1 MFRSIIHLLLLTF
14 LSLSIACNT
23 TTQTAQTAEAEAP
36 AEAMPSVEAAPT
48 APPNPPASSYVSM
61 TTEDFSQMLQ
71 NLTSP
76 QLIDVRTPGEV
87 EAGYIPGATNINING
102 SDFNEKVSQ
111 LDPDQPILVYCAAGG
126 RSKRAADALL
136 KLGFRDVYELD
147 GGFTDWKAKGMEI
160 ETK

>member
-1 MFRSIIHLLLLTF
+1 
-14 LSLSIACNT
+14 
-23 TTQTAQTAEAEAP
+23 
-36 AEAMPSVEAAPT
+36 
-48 APPNPPASSYVSM
+48 
-61 TTEDFSQMLQ
+61 MLQ

-102 SDFNEKVSQ
+102 ADFSEKVAS

-136 KLGFRDVYELD
+136 KLGFKDVYELD